1 MSALALDYRYRY
13 LQPSQLAPARQDSST
28 QALQLATFSDASEPH
43 PYFFSG
49 QLTNPRQTAQM
60 LRGLMQIVRV
70 RFHVPAAM
78 LERILMLADP
88 VVTCSD
94 ARLRFEGFSSCCGVY
109 ARVDLLPDALHGE
122 SFGRGTTNV
131 DFNQPMLNALAT
143 VRDTDD
149 VAISVGLD
157 RVALSK
163 NSETVV
169 EKRVKLPFRWL
180 KGLVEVQACQSRM
193 QLVHEIAGLQ
203 ARRFFK
209 SLPRM
214 NTSRR
219 ETFIVAAGNGLRL
232 SQVASAQAVR
242 VGGLQRLR
250 VLEGLASQ
258 ARMLR
263 IYTDATTGASGWELD
278 FEDSRFHLVISPEVW
293 RGFSGEGQALQS
305 LAAADFRDA
314 TSAVH
319 AQLKWQAVVD
329 FDQLAGQ
336 VNFPPDVIRGALTV
350 LGARGLVGYDLGEAA
365 YFHRELPFDLSQA
378 EKLQPRLKN
387 ARKLIAE
394 NKVRVGKQSATETEV
409 FVTGTGV
416 EHRVLLTAD
425 NAKCTCPWY
434 AKHGSTRGPCKHI
447 LAARTYLEADADE

>member
-1 MSALALDYRYRY
+1 MALDYRYRY
-13 LQPSQLAPARQDSST
+13 LQPSQLAPARRESST
-28 QALQLATFSDASEPH
+28 HALQLATFSASQEPH
-43 PYFFSG
+43 PYFFTG
-49 QLTNPRQTAQM
+49 QLANPKRTAQM
-60 LRGLMQIVRV
+60 LRGLMQIVRA

-78 LERILMLADP
+78 LEGILMLADP

-122 SFGRGTTNV
+122 TFGRGTTNV
-131 DFNQPMLNALAT
+131 DFNEPMLNALAT

-149 VAISVGLD
+149 VSISVGSD

-169 EKRVKLPFRWL
+169 EKQVQLPFRWL
-180 KGLVEVQACQSRM
+180 KGLVEVQACQARM
-193 QLVHEIAGLQ
+193 QLVHEVAGLQ

-219 ETFIVAAGNGLRL
+219 ETFIVAAGKGLRL
-232 SQVASAQAVR
+232 SQVAAPQAVR
-242 VGGLQRLR
+242 VGGLQRLQ

-258 ARMLR
+258 ARLLR
-263 IYTDATTGASGWELD
+263 IYTDAITGASGWELI

-305 LAAADFRDA
+305 LASSNFHDA
-314 TSAVH
+314 TSAIH
-319 AQLKWQAVVD
+319 AQLKWQAVIDIEHLAKRVD
-329 FDQLAGQ
+329 YPRDI
-336 VNFPPDVIRGALTV
+336 IRGALTV
-350 LGARGLVGYDLGEAA
+350 LGSRGLVGYDLGAAA
-365 YFHRELPFDLSQA
+365 YFHRELPFDLSQV

-394 NKVRVGKQSATETEV
+394 NKVRVGKQSAEQTEV
-409 FVTGTGV
+409 FVTGSGV
-416 EHRVLLTAD
+416 EHRVCLTAD
-425 NAKCTCPWY
+425 TAKCTCPWY

-447 LAARTYLEADADE
+447 LAARTLLEEDAGE